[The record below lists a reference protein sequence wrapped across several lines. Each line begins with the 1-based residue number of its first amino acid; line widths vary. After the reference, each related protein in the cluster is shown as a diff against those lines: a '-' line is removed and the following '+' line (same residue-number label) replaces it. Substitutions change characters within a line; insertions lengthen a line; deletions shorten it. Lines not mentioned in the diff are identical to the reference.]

1 MSEFWSQK
9 FETGYYDKILQN
21 GLIKNR
27 GLQPGWHNI
36 TFLKLKKYVLLESVH
51 LDYAC
56 GPGTFIGAYIKND
69 SIGIDL
75 SKNQISYA
83 KDKYGKYGKFF
94 SISDSDISNYKNHF
108 DVITIA
114 GLLEFLTIKDAIQL
128 ISNLQKSLKK
138 DGRIILTTPN
148 YGGFFSVLQKIVYLF
163 SDVNYDNDLVT
174 KYSSIKIKALLSEGS
189 FKNVAVKK
197 FMTIGWLFSMINLN
211 LGSQVNQIFERLTNN
226 KLGYLFLLEIKRDN

>member
-56 GPGTFIGAYIKND
+56 GPGTFIGVYIKND

-148 YGGFFSVLQKIVYLF
+148 YGGFFAVLQKIVYLF

-226 KLGYLFLLEIKRDN
+226 KLGFLFLLEIKRDN

>member
-1 MSEFWSQK
+1 MSEFWSEK
-9 FETGYYDKILQN
+9 FEIGYYDKILQN

-128 ISNLQKSLKK
+128 ISNLQKTLKK

-148 YGGFFSVLQKIVYLF
+148 YGGFFAVLQKIVYLF
-163 SDVNYDNDLVT
+163 SDVNYENDLVT

-197 FMTIGWLFSMINLN
+197 YMTIGWLFSMINLN

>member
-36 TFLKLKKYVLLESVH
+36 TFLKLKKYVLVESVH

-56 GPGTFIGAYIKND
+56 GPGTFIGVYIKND

-148 YGGFFSVLQKIVYLF
+148 YGGFFSILQKIVYLF
-163 SDVNYDNDLVT
+163 SDVNYENDLVT

>member
-148 YGGFFSVLQKIVYLF
+148 YGGFFAVLQKIVYLF

-226 KLGYLFLLEIKRDN
+226 KLGFLFLLEIKRDN

>member
-21 GLIKNR
+21 GLIKNK

-138 DGRIILTTPN
+138 DGRIIKTTPN
-148 YGGFFSVLQKIVYLF
+148 YGGFFGVLQKIVYLF
-163 SDVNYDNDLVT
+163 SDVNYNSELIT
-174 KYSSIKIKALLSEGS
+174 KYSSIKVKTLLSEGS

-211 LGSQVNQIFERLTNN
+211 LGSKVNEIFERLTNN

>member
-1 MSEFWSQK
+1 
-9 FETGYYDKILQN
+9 
-21 GLIKNR
+21 
-27 GLQPGWHNI
+27 
-36 TFLKLKKYVLLESVH
+36 
-51 LDYAC
+51 
-56 GPGTFIGAYIKND
+56 
-69 SIGIDL
+69 
-75 SKNQISYA
+75 
-83 KDKYGKYGKFF
+83 
-94 SISDSDISNYKNHF
+94 
-108 DVITIA
+108 
-114 GLLEFLTIKDAIQL
+114 LEFLTIKDAIQL

-148 YGGFFSVLQKIVYLF
+148 YGGFFIVLQKIVYLF
-163 SDVNYDNDLVT
+163 SDVNYDNNLVT

>member
-148 YGGFFSVLQKIVYLF
+148 YGGFFAVLQKIVYLF

>member
-1 MSEFWSQK
+1 
-9 FETGYYDKILQN
+9 
-21 GLIKNR
+21 LIKNR

-148 YGGFFSVLQKIVYLF
+148 YGGFFAVLQKIVYLF

-226 KLGYLFLLEIKRDN
+226 KLGFLFLLEIKRDN

>member
-83 KDKYGKYGKFF
+83 KDKYGKYGRFF

-148 YGGFFSVLQKIVYLF
+148 YGGFFAVLQKIVYLF
-163 SDVNYDNDLVT
+163 SEVNYDNDLVT
-174 KYSSIKIKALLSEGS
+174 KYSSIKVKTLLSEGS

-226 KLGYLFLLEIKRDN
+226 KLGFIFLLEIKRDN

>member
-148 YGGFFSVLQKIVYLF
+148 YGGFFAVLQKIVYLF

-197 FMTIGWLFSMINLN
+197 YMTIGWLFSMINLN

-226 KLGYLFLLEIKRDN
+226 KLGFLFLLEIKRDN

>member
-9 FETGYYDKILQN
+9 FETGYYDKVLQN

-27 GLQPGWHNI
+27 GLQSGWHNI
-36 TFLKLKKYVLLESVH
+36 TFLKLKKYVLEESVH

-75 SKNQISYA
+75 SKDQINYA
-83 KDKYGKYGKFF
+83 NDKYGKYGKFF
-94 SISDSDISNYKNHF
+94 TISESDIYNYKNHF
-108 DVITIA
+108 DIITIA
-114 GLLEFLTIKDAIQL
+114 GLLEFSTIKDAIQL

-148 YGGFFSVLQKIVYLF
+148 YGGFFSVLQKIIYLF
-163 SDVNYDNDLVT
+163 SDVNYDNELVT
-174 KYSSIKIKALLSEGS
+174 KYSSNKIKALISES
-189 FKNVAVKK
+189 PFKNVTVKK
-197 FMTIGWLFSMINLN
+197 FMTIGWLFSIINLN
-211 LGSQVNQIFERLTNN
+211 LGSQVNEIFEKLTDN
-226 KLGYLFLLEIKRDN
+226 KLGYLFLIEIKRDN

>member
-56 GPGTFIGAYIKND
+56 GPGTFIGVYIKND

-148 YGGFFSVLQKIVYLF
+148 YGGFFSILQKIVYLF
-163 SDVNYDNDLVT
+163 SDVNYENDLVT

>member
-128 ISNLQKSLKK
+128 ISNLQKTLKK

-148 YGGFFSVLQKIVYLF
+148 YGGFFAVLQKIVYLF
-163 SDVNYDNDLVT
+163 SDVNYENDLVT

-197 FMTIGWLFSMINLN
+197 YMTIGWLFSMINLN

>member
-148 YGGFFSVLQKIVYLF
+148 YGGFFSVLQKIVYLYQLYLLRF
-163 SDVNYDNDLVT
+163 LEIGHEVKMIKMSDESISVDT
-174 KYSSIKIKALLSEGS
+174 KKNLYEVVKKIKS
-189 FKNVAVKK
+189 KNRFNKK
-197 FMTIGWLFSMINLN
+197 FF
-211 LGSQVNQIFERLTNN
+211 
-226 KLGYLFLLEIKRDN
+226 

>member
-21 GLIKNR
+21 GLIKNK

-83 KDKYGKYGKFF
+83 KDKYGKYGRFF

-128 ISNLQKSLKK
+128 ISNLQKTLKK

-148 YGGFFSVLQKIVYLF
+148 YGGFFSILQKIVYLF
-163 SDVNYDNDLVT
+163 SDVNYENDLVT
-174 KYSSIKIKALLSEGS
+174 KYSSIKIKELLSEGS

>member
-163 SDVNYDNDLVT
+163 SDVNYDDDLVT

>member
-21 GLIKNR
+21 GLLKKR

-36 TFLKLKKYVLLESVH
+36 TFLKLKKYVLVESVH

-56 GPGTFIGAYIKND
+56 GPGTFIGVYIKND
-69 SIGIDL
+69 SIGFDL
-75 SKNQISYA
+75 SKDQISYA
-83 KDKYGKYGKFF
+83 NDKYGKYGKFY
-94 SISDSDISNYKNHF
+94 SILDSDISNYKNHF

-114 GLLEFLTIKDAIQL
+114 GLLEFITIKDAIQL

-148 YGGFFSVLQKIVYLF
+148 YGGFFAVLQKIVYLF
-163 SDVNYDNDLVT
+163 SDVNYNSELIT
-174 KYSSIKIKALLSEGS
+174 KYSSIKVKTLLSEGS

-197 FMTIGWLFSMINLN
+197 FMTIGWLFSIINLN
-211 LGSQVNQIFERLTNN
+211 LGSKVNEIFERLTNN
-226 KLGYLFLLEIKRDN
+226 KIGYLFMIEIKRDN

>member
-21 GLIKNR
+21 GLLKKR

-36 TFLKLKKYVLLESVH
+36 TFLKLKKYVLVESVH

-56 GPGTFIGAYIKND
+56 GPGTFIGVYIKND
-69 SIGIDL
+69 SIGFDL
-75 SKNQISYA
+75 SKDQISYA
-83 KDKYGKYGKFF
+83 NDKYGKYGKFN
-94 SISDSDISNYKNHF
+94 SILDSDISNYKNHF

-148 YGGFFSVLQKIVYLF
+148 YGGFFAVLQKIVYLF
-163 SDVNYDNDLVT
+163 SDVNYNSELIT
-174 KYSSIKIKALLSEGS
+174 KYSSIKVKTLLSEGS

-197 FMTIGWLFSMINLN
+197 FMTIGWLFSIINLN
-211 LGSQVNQIFERLTNN
+211 LGSKVNEIFERLTNN
-226 KLGYLFLLEIKRDN
+226 KIGYLFLIEIKRDN

>member
-148 YGGFFSVLQKIVYLF
+148 YGGFFSILQKIVYLF
-163 SDVNYDNDLVT
+163 SDVNYENDLVT

>member
-21 GLIKNR
+21 GLIKNK

-128 ISNLQKSLKK
+128 ISNLQKTLKK

-148 YGGFFSVLQKIVYLF
+148 YGGFFAVLQKIVYLF
-163 SDVNYDNDLVT
+163 SDVNYENDLVT

-197 FMTIGWLFSMINLN
+197 YMTIGWLFSMINLN

>member
-1 MSEFWSQK
+1 MSEFWSEK
-9 FETGYYDKILQN
+9 FEIGYYDKILQN

-36 TFLKLKKYVLLESVH
+36 TFLKLKKYVLAESIH

-56 GPGTFIGAYIKND
+56 GPGTFIGEYIKND

-75 SKNQISYA
+75 SKDQIKYA
-83 KDKYGKYGKFF
+83 NDKYGKYGKFF
-94 SISDSDISNYKNHF
+94 PISDSGISNYKNHF

-114 GLLEFLTIKDAIQL
+114 GLLEFITIKDAVQI

-148 YGGFFSVLQKIVYLF
+148 YGGFFGVLQKIVYLF
-163 SDVNYDNDLVT
+163 SEVNYNSELVT
-174 KYSSIKIKALLSEGS
+174 KYSSNKIKALISEGS
-189 FKNVAVKK
+189 FKSVTVKK
-197 FMTIGWLFSMINLN
+197 FMTIGWIFSIINLN
-211 LGSQVNQIFERLTNN
+211 LGSQVNEIFERLINN
-226 KLGYLFLLEIKRDN
+226 KLGYLFLIEIKRDN

>member
-148 YGGFFSVLQKIVYLF
+148 YGGFFIVLQKIVYLF

>member
-9 FETGYYDKILQN
+9 FETGYYDKILQD
-21 GLIKNR
+21 GLLKNR

-36 TFLKLKKYVLLESVH
+36 TFLKLKKYVLVESVH

-56 GPGTFIGAYIKND
+56 GPGTFIGVYIKND

-75 SKNQISYA
+75 SKDQISYA
-83 KDKYGKYGKFF
+83 NDKYGKYGKFY
-94 SISDSDISNYKNHF
+94 SILDSDISNYKNHF

-114 GLLEFLTIKDAIQL
+114 GLLEFSTIKDAIQL

-148 YGGFFSVLQKIVYLF
+148 YGGFFGVLQKIVYLF
-163 SDVNYDNDLVT
+163 SDVNYKSELVT
-174 KYSSIKIKALLSEGS
+174 KYSSIKVKTLLSEGS

-197 FMTIGWLFSMINLN
+197 FMTIGWLFSIINLN
-211 LGSQVNQIFERLTNN
+211 LGSQVNEIFEKLTDN
-226 KLGYLFLLEIKRDN
+226 KLGYLFLIEIKRDN